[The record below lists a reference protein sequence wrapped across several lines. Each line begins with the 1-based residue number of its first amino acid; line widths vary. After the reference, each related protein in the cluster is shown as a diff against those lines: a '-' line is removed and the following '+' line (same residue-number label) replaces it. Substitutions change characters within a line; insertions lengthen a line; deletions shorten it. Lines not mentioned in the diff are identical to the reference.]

1 MLFFPS
7 TPGGGRIKDDV
18 DDCCRDD
25 RMEVIGRE
33 TEGSKDTKRY
43 VKLGQ
48 EERILATWPNMPRL
62 LFRVTP
68 SIFMEK
74 Y

>member
-1 MLFFPS
+1 
-7 TPGGGRIKDDV
+7 
-18 DDCCRDD
+18 
-25 RMEVIGRE
+25 MEVIGRE

-48 EERILATWPNMPRL
+48 EARILVTWPNMPRL

-68 SIFMEK
+68 SIFMEETRTIQSSRRRWSGGIARALLK